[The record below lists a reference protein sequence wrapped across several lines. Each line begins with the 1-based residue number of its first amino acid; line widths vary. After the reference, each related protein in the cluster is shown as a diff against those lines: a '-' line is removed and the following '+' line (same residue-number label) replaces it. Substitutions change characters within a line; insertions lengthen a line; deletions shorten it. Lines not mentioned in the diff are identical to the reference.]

1 MSAQRFLLAALAVA
15 VVLVQGGPIQARQQ
29 RPAELH
35 PSPRFAPPR
44 RQTRPLAAAPPI
56 APPSHPFRVAAIQ
69 YGSGDHA
76 RLGTAGDVEAVESLV
91 RRAHA
96 SGARLVVTP
105 EYALGNA
112 VEPVPRLHSNPG
124 REAGVP
130 GDSPVRRFS
139 ALSRQLGIY
148 LVTNVLTARPAGRR
162 PNQHEYFNTQ
172 VAFDPRGEIVAVH
185 NKFNLFAGENQ
196 VLTPGRSISTF
207 DTPAGRVGMLI
218 CADIYADYNGQRSDG
233 GLLRR
238 LVEGRSPRIVA
249 FSSHWTVDRPA
260 HWNPINIQRKFARDA
275 CVYLVGAN
283 TTTGPG
289 RGGGVFDPFGRPL
302 GMRVAPEPSIVF
314 ADIET
319 PGAR

>member
-1 MSAQRFLLAALAVA
+1 MSTRRVLLEALAIIL
-15 VVLVQGGPIQARQQ
+15 VLAQGWPARA
-29 RPAELH
+29 RERSRAELH

-44 RQTRPLAAAPPI
+44 RQTRPLHTAPPVG
-56 APPSHPFRVAAIQ
+56 AARHPFRVAAIQ

-76 RLGTAGDVEAVESLV
+76 RVGAGGDVDAVESLV
-91 RRAHA
+91 RRAHS

-105 EYALGNA
+105 EYAMGNT

-124 REAGVP
+124 REASGA
-130 GDSPVRRFS
+130 GDSAVRRFS

-148 LVTNVLTARPAGRR
+148 LVTNVLTAKPAGRR
-162 PNQHEYFNTQ
+162 PNQREYFNTQ

-196 VLTPGRSISTF
+196 VLTPGRSVSTF
-207 DTPAGRVGMLI
+207 ETPAGRVGMLI
-218 CADIYADYNGQRSDG
+218 CADIYADYNGQHSDG

-238 LVEGRSPRIVA
+238 LVEQRSPRIVA

-283 TTTGPG
+283 TTAGPG

-302 GMRVAPEPSIVF
+302 DMRVSHEPSIVY

-319 PGAR
+319 PGGR